1 MATSS
6 STPRSS
12 RYGTKPDPGYRRLA
26 LAPGLIAALALLIG
40 ATLFNGTVIENGP
53 FVVVR
58 YIVSIFALI
67 VAVFAF
73 QAKQWWWLPVFAAI
87 AVAWNPVW
95 IIAIPE
101 PWWPGAQ
108 YIAAIVFLV
117 AGWLIKVPIPE
128 DQRRAR

>member
-6 STPRSS
+6 STRS

-40 ATLFNGTVIENGP
+40 TAAIDDGP
-53 FVVVR
+53 FIVVR

-95 IIAIPE
+95 VIPIGA

-108 YIAAIVFLV
+108 YVAAIVFLL
-117 AGWLIKVPIPE
+117 AGWFIKVPIPE
-128 DQRRAR
+128 EQRRPR

>member
-1 MATSS
+1 MAS
-6 STPRSS
+6 STSRPAN
-12 RYGTKPDPGYRRLA
+12 RYGSKPDPGYRRLA

-40 ATLFNGTVIENGP
+40 AVQLDAGWFTVIRY
-53 FVVVR
+53 VVA
-58 YIVSIFALI
+58 IFAAI

-95 IIAIPE
+95 ILGIPN
-101 PWWPGAQ
+101 PWWQGAQ
-108 YIAAIVFLV
+108 YVAALVFLV

-128 DQRRAR
+128 DQRR

>member
-1 MATSS
+1 MAS
-6 STPRSS
+6 STSRPAN
-12 RYGTKPDPGYRRLA
+12 RYGSKPDPGYRRLA

-40 ATLFNGTVIENGP
+40 AIQLDAGWFT
-53 FVVVR
+53 VVR
-58 YIVSIFALI
+58 YIVAIFAAI

-95 IIAIPE
+95 VIDIPN
-101 PWWPGAQ
+101 PWWQGAH
-108 YIAAIVFLV
+108 YVAAIVFLV

-128 DQRRAR
+128 DQRR

>member
-1 MATSS
+1 MASSS
-6 STPRSS
+6 STRQT

-26 LAPGLIAALALLIG
+26 LAPGLIAAIALLIG
-40 ATLFNGTVIENGP
+40 ATVIADGP

-67 VAVFAF
+67 VGVFAF
-73 QAKQWWWLPVFAAI
+73 QAKQWWWLPIFAAI

-108 YIAAIVFLV
+108 YFAAIVFLV

-128 DQRRAR
+128 EQRRAR

>member
-6 STPRSS
+6 STRS

-40 ATLFNGTVIENGP
+40 TAAIDDGP
-53 FVVVR
+53 FIVVR

-73 QAKQWWWLPVFAAI
+73 QAKQWGWLPVLAAI

-95 IIAIPE
+95 IIPIAP

-108 YIAAIVFLV
+108 YVAAIAFLL
-117 AGWLIKVPIPE
+117 AGWFIKVPIPE
-128 DQRRAR
+128 DQRRPR

>member
-6 STPRSS
+6 STPRS

-40 ATLFNGTVIENGP
+40 ATVIADDPFTV
-53 FVVVR
+53 FR

-73 QAKQWWWLPVFAAI
+73 QSKQWWWLPIFAAI

-95 IIAIPE
+95 VIPIPE

-128 DQRRAR
+128 EQRRPR

>member
-1 MATSS
+1 MAAT
-6 STPRSS
+6 TS
-12 RYGTKPDPGYRRLA
+12 RYGTKPDPGWRRLA

-40 ATLFNGTVIENGP
+40 VTIIADGPFTVI
-53 FVVVR
+53 R

-73 QAKQWWWLPVFAAI
+73 QAKHWWWLPVFAAI
-87 AVAWNPVW
+87 AVAWNPIW
-95 IIAIPE
+95 PIPLDGAG
-101 PWWPGAQ
+101 WTGAQ
-108 YIAAIVFLV
+108 YVAAILFLV

>member
-6 STPRSS
+6 STSRSS

-26 LAPGLIAALALLIG
+26 LAPGIIAALALLIG
-40 ATLFNGTVIENGP
+40 ATAIADGP

-58 YIVSIFALI
+58 FIATIFALI

-87 AVAWNPVW
+87 AIAWNPVW
-95 IIAIPE
+95 VIPIPE

-108 YIAAIVFLV
+108 YVAAIVFLV

-128 DQRRAR
+128 EQRRPR

>member
-6 STPRSS
+6 STTRSA
-12 RYGTKPDPGYRRLA
+12 RYGSKPDPGTRRLA
-26 LAPGLIAALALLIG
+26 LAPGLIAALSLLIG
-40 ATLFNGTVIENGP
+40 ATVIADGP
-53 FVVVR
+53 FIVVR

-95 IIAIPE
+95 IIPIPE

-108 YIAAIVFLV
+108 YVAAIVFLV

-128 DQRRAR
+128 DQRRPR

>member
-1 MATSS
+1 MASSS
-6 STPRSS
+6 STPRS

-40 ATLFNGTVIENGP
+40 ATVIADGP

-67 VAVFAF
+67 VGVFAF
-73 QAKQWWWLPVFAAI
+73 QAKQWWWLPVFGAI

-95 IIAIPE
+95 IIPIPE

-108 YIAAIVFLV
+108 YVAALVFLV
-117 AGWLIKVPIPE
+117 AGWFIKVPIPE
-128 DQRRAR
+128 DQRRPR

>member
-1 MATSS
+1 MATS
-6 STPRSS
+6 TS

-40 ATLFNGTVIENGP
+40 LTVIDDGP
-53 FVVVR
+53 FLVVR
-58 YIVSIFALI
+58 YIATIFALI

-73 QAKQWWWLPVFAAI
+73 QAKQWGWLPAFAAI
-87 AVAWNPVW
+87 AIAWNPVW
-95 IIAIPE
+95 IIPIDE

-108 YIAAIVFLV
+108 YVAVIVFLL

-128 DQRRAR
+128 EQRRPR

>member
-1 MATSS
+1 MASSS
-6 STPRSS
+6 STSRS
-12 RYGTKPDPGYRRLA
+12 RYGTKPDPGFRRLA

-40 ATLFNGTVIENGP
+40 ATVIADGP
-53 FVVVR
+53 FTVVR

-67 VAVFAF
+67 VVVFAF

-95 IIAIPE
+95 IIPIPE

-108 YIAAIVFLV
+108 YVAAIVFLL

-128 DQRRAR
+128 DQRRPR